1 MEYLDYD
8 EFGYSE
14 ISAYVDQIKQEV
26 ETLDTDTL
34 IEEMQ
39 DIKYHIIG
47 KELEKVEYLIFKVYA
62 DEDLEEEEVQFLR
75 NIFLIYHCPCAIVV
89 DEQYEDEDE

>member
-1 MEYLDYD
+1 MEYANYD
-8 EFGYSE
+8 DFGYSE
-14 ISAYVDQIKQEV
+14 ILNYVNQIKE
-26 ETLDTDTL
+26 EAESLDIDTL

-62 DEDLEEEEVQFLR
+62 DEDLEEEEIRFLR
-75 NIFLIYHCPCAIVV
+75 NIFLIYHCPCAVVV
-89 DEQYEDEDE
+89 DEKHEDE

>member
-1 MEYLDYD
+1 MEYADYD

-14 ISAYVDQIKQEV
+14 ILNYLNKIKEEAYS
-26 ETLDTDTL
+26 LDVDTL

-47 KELEKVEYLIFKVYA
+47 KELDKVEYLIFKAYA
-62 DEDLEEEEVQFLR
+62 DEDLEDQEIEFLR
-75 NIFLIYHCPCAIVV
+75 NVFLIYHCPCAIVV
-89 DEQYEDEDE
+89 DEQHEEDE